1 MLIYVDISTRS
12 GGGGDALMRDFDQ
25 LDRSIESSFNAFQ
38 NSMYQMERDM
48 EREGATMDPSQGSFQ
63 SYEKSSS
70 KINDEP
76 ELVSVKTNDNGKIN
90 TIEEEIGADG
100 EPRILS
106 DNCKI

>member
-1 MLIYVDISTRS
+1 
-12 GGGGDALMRDFDQ
+12 MRDFDQ